1 MDATEIAP
9 DFMAAM
15 EDAENQGR
23 EDDRTRDRT
32 GESFCLGLQWPGG
45 VVERR
50 SVTYERYGD
59 CQMAGTTGTHEP
71 SCGAS
76 TFYQPCMNRR
86 MPNGHVRW
94 CERQGPEGPRL
105 LDFF

>member
-1 MDATEIAP
+1 
-9 DFMAAM
+9 
-15 EDAENQGR
+15 
-23 EDDRTRDRT
+23 
-32 GESFCLGLQWPGG
+32 
-45 VVERR
+45 
-50 SVTYERYGD
+50 
-59 CQMAGTTGTHEP
+59 MAGTTGTHEP